1 MSGINYDLK
10 RIRAFA
16 FDVDGVLSASSIPL
30 HPSGEPMRV
39 INIKDGY
46 AMQLA
51 VKLGYDVAIITGGRT
66 EAVRKRFEGLG
77 VKDLYLGAAVK
88 ISVYDEWLAKRGLK
102 DEEVAFMGDDI
113 PDIEPMLHVGMPVC
127 PADAATEVVEV
138 SRYVSQFKGGEGCV
152 RDVVEQVM
160 RARGDWYK
168 PGDKAVAVTVASR

>member
-51 VKLGYDVAIITGGRT
+51 VKLGYDVAIITGGR
-66 EAVRKRFEGLG
+66 
-77 VKDLYLGAAVK
+77 AAVK

-113 PDIEPMLHVGMPVC
+113 PDMEVMRRVGLAAA
-127 PADAATEVVEV
+127 PADACADIIDVAD
-138 SRYVSQFKGGEGCV
+138 YVSPCAGGMGCA
-152 RDVVEQVM
+152 RDLIEQVL
-160 RARGDWYK
+160 RARGDWMK
-168 PGDKAVAVTVASR
+168 DRHAFGW

>member
-113 PDIEPMLHVGMPVC
+113 PDMEVMRRVGLAAA
-127 PADAATEVVEV
+127 PADACSDIIDVAD
-138 SRYVSQFKGGEGCV
+138 YVSPCAGGMGCA
-152 RDVVEQVM
+152 RDLIEQVL
-160 RARGDWYK
+160 RARGDWMK
-168 PGDKAVAVTVASR
+168 DRHAFGW

>member
-88 ISVYDEWLAKRGLK
+88 ISVYDDG
-102 DEEVAFMGDDI
+102 
-113 PDIEPMLHVGMPVC
+113 
-127 PADAATEVVEV
+127 
-138 SRYVSQFKGGEGCV
+138 SQSGG
-152 RDVVEQVM
+152 
-160 RARGDWYK
+160 
-168 PGDKAVAVTVASR
+168 

>member
-1 MSGINYDLK
+1 MSGINYDLS

-30 HPSGEPMRV
+30 YPTGEPMRV

-51 VKLGYDVAIITGGRT
+51 VKLGYPVAIITGGKT

-77 VKDLYLGAAVK
+77 VKDLYLGASVK
-88 ISVYDEWLAKRGLK
+88 IGIYDEWLALRGLK

-113 PDIEPMLHVGMPVC
+113 PDMEVMRRAGLAAA
-127 PADAATEVVEV
+127 PADACADILEIAT
-138 SRYVSQFKGGEGCV
+138 YVSPCAGGMGCA
-152 RDVVEQVM
+152 RDLIEQVL
-160 RARGDWYK
+160 RARGDWMK
-168 PGDKAVAVTVASR
+168 DRHAFGW

>member
-113 PDIEPMLHVGMPVC
+113 PDMEVMRRVGL
-127 PADAATEVVEV
+127 AAATAAASADIIDVAD
-138 SRYVSQFKGGEGCV
+138 YVSPCAGGMGCA
-152 RDVVEQVM
+152 RDLIEQVL
-160 RARGDWYK
+160 RARGDWMK
-168 PGDKAVAVTVASR
+168 DRHAFGW

>member
-113 PDIEPMLHVGMPVC
+113 PDMEVMRRVGLAC
-127 PADAATEVVEV
+127 ADIIDVAD
-138 SRYVSQFKGGEGCV
+138 YVSPCAGGMGCA
-152 RDVVEQVM
+152 RDLIEQVL
-160 RARGDWYK
+160 RARGDWMK
-168 PGDKAVAVTVASR
+168 DRHAFGW